1 MNQSEQINELASAL
15 IKVQANLKPVPKDSE
30 NPFFHSHYADLTSIW
45 ETIRKPLTD
54 NGLCVVQTNSGNTC
68 ESITVD
74 TMLLHTS
81 GQWIKGSLTLKA
93 SKIKMSKQ
101 NPSQVESEIID
112 PQSMG
117 SALTYARRYALAAI
131 VGVCPEDDDAEGAMD
146 RKEAPK
152 TNGKVYPTPRIDS
165 APKVHPH
172 HQDSRDRD
180 LVISHFMD
188 VLEAHISEFGENN
201 WKKYMTGKDGTSP
214 SLDKIKKFF
223 SIPQINWL
231 VKATEKMSNEI
242 AKNNPDSILN
252 DEPLIPNV
260 ND

>member
-30 NPFFHSHYADLTSIW
+30 NPFFHSSYADLTSIW
-45 ETIRKPLTD
+45 EAIRKPLTD
-54 NGLCVVQTNSGNTC
+54 NGLCVVQTNSGETC
-68 ESITVD
+68 ESVTVD
-74 TMLLHTS
+74 TMLLHSS

-101 NPSQVESEIID
+101 NPNQVESEIVD

-152 TNGKVYPTPRIDS
+152 ANGKTYNNYNKPELKPSGD
-165 APKVHPH
+165 
-172 HQDSRDRD
+172 
-180 LVISHFMD
+180 VIRFQD
-188 VLEAHISEFGENN
+188 VLKNHQEFFGEHA
-201 WKKYMTGKDGTSP
+201 WKKYFTSKKGQIP
-214 SLDKIKKFF
+214 SLE
-223 SIPQINWL
+223 QIYQWKTPAQLDWL
-231 VKATEKMSNEI
+231 GRSLERMEKELF
-242 AKNNPDSILN
+242 AAQP